1 MHRDR
6 GVRLQERPRRS
17 AWDTIKRFIWQHD
30 NDAPEPGRMTRE
42 QQTRQE
48 LRAAGLGPLNMLTIE
63 SHNIHKLLH
72 VNEHIRAAI
81 CGRSNLRALPALIV
95 ATNLRVIYLHRIPL
109 FTTMDEI
116 PYDLVSGVSYNRVG
130 PWYAAVTLHTR
141 NGDYELTFVNLK
153 SANQFIET
161 IETSSIDSRA
171 VSVSTSGMLKNV
183 I

>member
-1 MHRDR
+1 MD
-6 GVRLQERPRRS
+6 RPRRYEDQPPQPVRLS
-17 AWDTIKRFIWQHD
+17 
-30 NDAPEPGRMTRE
+30 RE

-48 LRAAGLGPLNMLTIE
+48 LREAGLGPLNMLTIE

-72 VNEHIRAAI
+72 ANEHIRAAI

-116 PYDLVSGVSYNRVG
+116 PYDLVSGVSYSRVG

-153 SANQFIET
+153 SANRFIET
-161 IETSSIDSRA
+161 IEQSSIDSRA
-171 VSVSTSGMLKNV
+171 ISLSSSGMLKSV